1 MRMGAG
7 TCLTHVLA
15 TLAAECQIDWGG
27 GCGGSLE
34 TGSRKPSGEAASHP
48 GKGHAW
54 VVSSAFAAAALPP
67 GSLYGVLLVLILQ
80 EKKPRLGEVDLTRS
94 GSQLER
100 SRGGV

>member
-1 MRMGAG
+1 MGAG

-67 GSLYGVLLVLILQ
+67 R
-80 EKKPRLGEVDLTRS
+80 KPLWGAFSPHFAGEETEA
-94 GSQLER
+94 Q
-100 SRGGV
+100 RG